1 MFRIKVCGVTSPED
15 AVLAIEAGADAVGIN
30 FFRGSPRFV
39 PPSLAQP
46 IVEALGK
53 RATAV
58 AVFVDEAPEKIAA
71 VCEELGIGIV
81 QLSGRELAELAA
93 RIRVPVIKAVH
104 MEGGSV
110 LDTYRDY
117 PCMAFLLDAS
127 VPGNDRGA
135 FYPVRERQIV
145 CSGPAMDVSR
155 WADSGKRDGGDPVGE
170 SFRGGRGFGSR
181 GGTREEGP
189 GKIEGFREEREG
201 RIRDCRNRRVNA
213 GPTVTGISVPSGDD
227 TSQRP

>member
-117 PCMAFLLDAS
+117 PCIGGPFIRFGRDRSS
-127 VPGNDRGA
+127 VPGRPWMLAGGLTPGNVTEAIRSASPFGVDVASGVEAAPGKKDPGKLKA
-135 FYPVRERQIV
+135 FVKSARE
-145 CSGPAMDVSR
+145 
-155 WADSGKRDGGDPVGE
+155 
-170 SFRGGRGFGSR
+170 GFG
-181 GGTREEGP
+181 
-189 GKIEGFREEREG
+189 I
-201 RIRDCRNRRVNA
+201 A
-213 GPTVTGISVPSGDD
+213 GIDG
-227 TSQRP
+227 